1 MPNEESRRLTPNSGF
16 RTPNSVFRNPQF
28 RHGGNI
34 YAFARARGVTPERV
48 LDFSASINPLGWP
61 PAATLAY
68 RRALP
73 RLVHYPEPY
82 AESLSA
88 ALAGYHDLNPSTIL
102 VGNGST
108 QLIFLLTR
116 ALAARRVLLI
126 APLFSEHEA
135 AFRLSGARVA
145 RFFLRPPTFTLSLK
159 RLGSSLTKGYDA
171 LVLTSPNSPTGALI
185 PRTQLEEL
193 ARLCQQARTRLVVDE
208 TFVDW
213 VEEES
218 LKQLAARSPHVIV
231 LRSLTKFFAMPG
243 LRVGYLIG
251 QARLVARLRAR
262 LEPWS
267 VHAVAQE
274 VAFACVRD
282 QRFVRRSRTFMIQE
296 RAWLA
301 EQLAKLKGLQPF
313 PSQAN
318 FLLVRITASALN
330 ASSLRQALARED
342 LLIRTCADFPGLGER
357 FFRVAVRTRQENRR
371 LLNVLRVVLPQG

>member
-1 MPNEESRRLTPNSGF
+1 MSNEKSRLLTPD
-16 RTPNSVFRNPQF
+16 SVFRNPQF
-28 RHGGNI
+28 AHGGNI

-61 PAATLAY
+61 PAATRAY

-73 RLVHYPEPY
+73 QLVHYPEPY
-82 AESLSA
+82 AESLST
-88 ALAGYHDLNPSTIL
+88 ALAAYHDLNSRTVL

-108 QLIFLLTR
+108 QLIFLLAR

-126 APLFSEHEA
+126 APLFSEHAA
-135 AFRLSGARVA
+135 AFCLSGARVE

-171 LVLTSPNSPTGALI
+171 LVLTNPNSPTGTLI
-185 PRTQLEEL
+185 PRPQLEEL
-193 ARLCQQARTRLVVDE
+193 ACLCQRVRTRLIVDE

-267 VHAVAQE
+267 VNTVAQE
-274 VAFACVRD
+274 VAFACMRD
-282 QRFVRRSRTFMIQE
+282 QRFVRRSRTFMVQE

-301 EQLAKLKGLQPF
+301 EQLAGLKGLQPF
-313 PSQAN
+313 PSRAN

-371 LLNVLRVVLPQG
+371 LLNGLRVVLSQW